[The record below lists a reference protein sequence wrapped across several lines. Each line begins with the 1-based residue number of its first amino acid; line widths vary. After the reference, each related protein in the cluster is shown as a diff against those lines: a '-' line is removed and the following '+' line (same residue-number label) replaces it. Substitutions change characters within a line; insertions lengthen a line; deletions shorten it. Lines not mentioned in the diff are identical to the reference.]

1 MLITGLISFLLIS
14 MTLTSKS
21 AIIIHNMKNFK
32 VTHSEFIGQ
41 TRKLF
46 PMLKVYSTK
55 EIKKYDIKIK
65 EHKEFV
71 YDLVVYACSRDP
83 SSLKI
88 AEELELTNFYD
99 QGGSLLLINDGVVLQ
114 PWRILLSMFGFDQL
128 QVNKNQGYLNIQKD
142 LNTNKV
148 FIPKEQISFDG
159 FTKGL
164 KEGIYY
170 KGGAI
175 VLTPYEN
182 SYSWGILKPEQGSLF
197 VDARN
202 STHQILDTDKN
213 NLIAGAQGQSVT
225 ARMLVV
231 GSIELFGNELVNLS
245 KGDNMHFF
253 INLLNWLKFER
264 NRLEISY
271 FTVCGDESIN
281 CEQQLVYNPYKQICV
296 TLQLKDEN
304 GDLYFPKNEKV
315 YLKLVMFEIFIQ
327 QPFEIERI
335 NGIPYYRRCFDAFHH
350 LGVYKLS
357 IEHPRPTY
365 FLNQKENEKELIF
378 KLGREEHNE
387 ITRIPSFMY
396 LISIFGIFSSAIFL
410 SKIVINNKMKEQ

>member
-1 MLITGLISFLLIS
+1 MLITSLISCLLICVVAAE
-14 MTLTSKS
+14 KS

-32 VTHSEFIGQ
+32 VTHSEFISQ
-41 TRKLF
+41 TRKLY
-46 PMLKVYSTK
+46 PRLKVYSTK
-55 EIKKYDIKIK
+55 DVGKYDIKIK

-83 SSLKI
+83 NSLRL
-88 AEELELTNFYD
+88 AEKLELTSFYD
-99 QGGSLLLINDGVVLQ
+99 QGGSLLMINDGVVLQ

-128 QVNKNQGYLNIQKD
+128 QVDRQQGYLNVQKD
-142 LNTNKV
+142 LNSSRV
-148 FIPKEQISFDG
+148 FIPKEQISFEG
-159 FTKGL
+159 FTKDL

-182 SYSWGILKPEQGSLF
+182 SHSWGILKPEQGSLF

-231 GSIELFGNELVNLS
+231 GSIELFGNEFINLS

-253 INLLNWLKFER
+253 VNLLNWLKFDK
-264 NRLEISY
+264 NRIEVSH
-271 FTVCGDESIN
+271 FTVCENENIA
-281 CEQQLVYNPYKQICV
+281 CEQQNVFNPYKQVCV
-296 TLQLKDEN
+296 TLRLKDEEGN
-304 GDLYFPKNEKV
+304 MYFPPNEKV
-315 YLKLVMFEIFIQ
+315 YLKLVMFEIFLQ
-327 QPFEIERI
+327 QPLEIERI
-335 NGIPYYRRCFDAFHH
+335 DGELYYRRCFYAFHH

-365 FLNQKENEKELIF
+365 FLNEKEHEREIIF
-378 KLGREEHNE
+378 KLGREEHSE
-387 ITRIPSFMY
+387 IARLPSFMY
-396 LISIFGIFSSAIFL
+396 LITILGIFSSAIFL
-410 SKIVINNKMKEQ
+410 SKMVINNKTKNQ